1 MIFSIT
7 EPTPALP
14 PPSNASARAWIGTLG
29 GMLGAFMAV
38 LDIQITNSSLRDIS
52 GAIGASVDESS
63 WISIAYLVPE
73 IIVIPLTAWIA
84 SILGL
89 RRYLL
94 ITSALFLL
102 FSVLCGQAWSLG
114 SMIVFRAGQGFFGGA
129 LIPLGFTAV
138 LLMLPP
144 AKHAIGFALFGL
156 TAMFAPSIGPSIGGW
171 LTDHWGWQWNFYLN
185 LLLGPFL
192 LGAIWYGF
200 PATAPRWEKL
210 REVDGWG
217 ILLMALGLGAL
228 TTLLEEGTRHDWFGS
243 DYIVRLA
250 LIAAVALPLFIVWQ
264 LRAKRPVTDL
274 RLFADRNFGLGAIIN
289 VVLGGA
295 MYGSIYLLP
304 LYLGSIQGYG
314 ASDIGR
320 TLIWGGIPQLF
331 IMPLLPWFMKRV
343 DARWLISFGLLMFGA
358 SCMLNT
364 SMSADFAH
372 DQLRWTLLVR
382 ALGQPFI
389 LVPVSAVATAG
400 LAVARTA
407 GASGLFNMTRNL
419 GGSIGIAL
427 LSALLTVRERFHSN
441 RLGESISEYNPLTQ
455 ERLTALTQKFTLAGS
470 DAYTAG
476 RQAIAA
482 LDATVRREATLM
494 AFNDCFHVL
503 GLVLFGAII
512 AALLCR
518 PTKGGA
524 AAGAH

>member
-1 MIFSIT
+1 MSAAAHA
-7 EPTPALP
+7 PAP
-14 PPSNASARAWIGTLG
+14 PAATVPLRAWIGTIG

-38 LDIQITNSSLRDIS
+38 LDIQITNSSIRDIS

-89 RRYLL
+89 RRYLM
-94 ITSALFLL
+94 ITSVLFLV
-102 FSVLCGQAWSLG
+102 FSALCGQAWSLG

-138 LLMLPP
+138 LQMLPP
-144 AKHAIGFALFGL
+144 AKQPTGFAMFGL

-171 LTDHWGWQWNFYLN
+171 LTDNWGWAWNFYLN

-200 PATAPRWEKL
+200 PREAARWGKI

-217 ILLMALGLGAL
+217 ILLMSLGLGAM
-228 TTLLEEGTRHDWFGS
+228 TTFLEEGTRNDWFGS

-250 LIAAVALPLFIVWQ
+250 LVAAVALPLFVAWQ
-264 LRAKRPVTDL
+264 LFAKNPVTDL
-274 RLFADRNFGLGAIIN
+274 RLFARRNFGLGAIIN

-304 LYLGSIQGYG
+304 LYLGSVQGYG
-314 ASDIGR
+314 ASDIGA
-320 TLIWGGIPQLF
+320 TLVWGGVPQLF

-343 DARWLISFGLLMFGA
+343 DARWLISFGLVMFGV
-358 SCMLNT
+358 SCLMNT
-364 SMSADFAH
+364 GLTADFAH
-372 DQLRWTLLVR
+372 DQMRWSLLVR

-389 LVPVSAVATAG
+389 LVPVSALATSGLPAAKAG
-400 LAVARTA
+400 S
-407 GASGLFNMTRNL
+407 ASGLFNMMRNL

-427 LSALLTVRERFHSN
+427 LSALLVVRERFHSN
-441 RLGESISEYNPLTQ
+441 RLGEDISVYNPLTR
-455 ERLTALTQKFTLAGS
+455 ERLDALTNKFLAAGS

-476 RQAIAA
+476 QQAIAS
-482 LDATVRREATLM
+482 LDAVVRREATLM

-503 GLVLFGAII
+503 GLVLI
-512 AALLCR
+512 LSV
-518 PTKGGA
+518 GA
-524 AAGAH
+524 AVLSRPAKGAASAAAH

>member
-1 MIFSIT
+1 MT
-7 EPTPALP
+7 TPSPLLISAP
-14 PPSNASARAWIGTLG
+14 ATRASTRAWIGTLG

-38 LDIQITNSSLRDIS
+38 LDIQITNSSIRDIS
-52 GAIGASVDESS
+52 GSIGASLDESS

-84 SILGL
+84 SVLGL
-89 RRYLL
+89 RRYLM
-94 ITSALFLL
+94 ITSVLFLM
-102 FSVLCGQAWSLG
+102 FSILCGQSWSLG

-138 LLMLPP
+138 LKMLPP
-144 AKHAIGFALFGL
+144 SQHPTGFALFGL

-171 LTDHWGWQWNFYLN
+171 LTDNWGWPWNFYLN

-192 LGAIWYGF
+192 LGAVWYGF
-200 PATAPRWEKL
+200 PREPMRWEKL

-217 ILLMALGLGAL
+217 ILLMSLGLGAL
-228 TTLLEEGTRHDWFGS
+228 TTFLEEGTRNDWFGS
-243 DYIVRLA
+243 SYIVRLA
-250 LIAAVALPLFIVWQ
+250 LISALALPLFVAWQ
-264 LRAKRPVTDL
+264 LRAKKPVTDL
-274 RLFADRNFGLGAIIN
+274 RLFADRNFGLGSIIN

-304 LYLGSIQGYG
+304 LYLGSLQGYG
-314 ASDIGR
+314 ASDIGA

-331 IMPLLPWFMKRV
+331 IMPFLPWFMKRV
-343 DARWLISFGLLMFGA
+343 DARWLIAFGLVMFGS
-358 SCMLNT
+358 SCLLNT

-372 DQLRWTLLVR
+372 DQLRWSLLVR

-389 LVPVSAVATAG
+389 LVPVSAVATGG
-400 LAVARTA
+400 LAMARA
-407 GASGLFNMTRNL
+407 GGASGLFNMTRNL
-419 GGSIGIAL
+419 GGSVGIAL
-427 LSALLTVRERFHSN
+427 LSALLTVREQFHSN
-441 RLGESISEYNPLTQ
+441 RLGENISAYNPLTQ
-455 ERLTALTQKFTLAGS
+455 ERLTALTQKFTLTGS

-476 RQAIAA
+476 RQAVAA

-503 GLVLFGAII
+503 GLVLFAAVI
-512 AALLCR
+512 AAFLCR

-524 AAGAH
+524 AAAAH